1 MALFSSYDIVKKKKN
16 IYIYIYTHT
25 QGLVS
30 YLQSTQ
36 KKIRHSSTNL
46 RISNPGDRLREGKV
60 LDTHPTQTK
69 SSLLDF

>member
-1 MALFSSYDIVKKKKN
+1 MALFSSYDLV
-16 IYIYIYTHT
+16 IYKYIYTHT

-46 RISNPGDRLREGKV
+46 RISNPGDRLQEEKV

>member
-1 MALFSSYDIVKKKKN
+1 MALFSSYDLVKKKKY
-16 IYIYIYTHT
+16 IYIYIYIHT

-46 RISNPGDRLREGKV
+46 RISNPGDRLQEGKV